1 MSDTRRTSSPDIP
14 SVLRG
19 MVADSEA
26 ESPSGEQLASRAKQ
40 ALDEMQIA
48 LTHRP
53 NDLLLLGDLADKL
66 LVQVEGIVRTETD
79 AVETVGELAR
89 QHLEILSRCKERAE
103 LRASALHS
111 RTPRCLN
118 VVFIVKAKRDAAQIR
133 DLMADMH
140 ITLDKYVHEH
150 AAAPQIEDLSQT
162 ASEKVG

>member
-89 QHLEILSRCKERAE
+89 QHLE
-103 LRASALHS
+103 
-111 RTPRCLN
+111 CLN